1 MKPVY
6 LLLGFSL
13 ILGGCVQIKN
23 VDKIHT
29 AEPVLA
35 RTMVLPGVRG
45 SRPSA
50 GVPGRIDHGAYDP
63 VTKRLFMAALENGS
77 LEVVDLETGV
87 RIKSISE
94 LDRPQGVAIASSIGC
109 AVVACGG
116 GKVYAYDTKTLNEV
130 KSFKL
135 GAGAD
140 NVRYDA
146 THDTVLVSY
155 GNNEKGAVAVID
167 PHSWNV
173 LSEFSFPSRPESF
186 QLDLTGN
193 RMFANLPRGVRAVTD
208 GEVAVLDLK
217 SGKALARIP
226 LRGQARNFP
235 MAFDSTHQRLYI
247 ASRRPASLIQID
259 MRKYQISGESLC
271 TDDSDDLFYDAK
283 RNRVYVIGGGFR
295 PDLQEPGTAS
305 PFSPPGEMGA
315 LDVFNIGPHGEMTRI
330 YGISTAP
337 HARTATFAVQRDA
350 LYIFAPIQGM
360 LEAKILEYRPV
371 E

>member
-1 MKPVY
+1 
-6 LLLGFSL
+6 
-13 ILGGCVQIKN
+13 
-23 VDKIHT
+23 
-29 AEPVLA
+29 
-35 RTMVLPGVRG
+35 
-45 SRPSA
+45 
-50 GVPGRIDHGAYDP
+50 
-63 VTKRLFMAALENGS
+63 
-77 LEVVDLETGV
+77 
-87 RIKSISE
+87 
-94 LDRPQGVAIASSIGC
+94 
-109 AVVACGG
+109 
-116 GKVYAYDTKTLNEV
+116 
-130 KSFKL
+130 
-135 GAGAD
+135 
-140 NVRYDA
+140 
-146 THDTVLVSY
+146 
-155 GNNEKGAVAVID
+155 
-167 PHSWNV
+167 
-173 LSEFSFPSRPESF
+173 
-186 QLDLTGN
+186 
-193 RMFANLPRGVRAVTD
+193 
-208 GEVAVLDLK
+208 
-217 SGKALARIP
+217 
-226 LRGQARNFP
+226 